1 MAQKRLE
8 MEIEVETMM
17 HDHKANMLRQ
27 DMMRRQAEL
36 NALEMQKKQREEQK
50 MRELEVCCS

>member
-8 MEIEVETMM
+8 MELEVESLI
-17 HDHKANMLRQ
+17 HEHKANMLRQ

-36 NALEMQKKQREEQK
+36 NALEAQRRHREEMK
-50 MRELEVCCS
+50 LKEIEVTY